1 MAKDR
6 LYARIRKGDDLLR
19 EHFSQVK
26 ESDHAY
32 EVRRLL
38 EKAIKIER
46 KQKEMI
52 EDEGIHIKHDS

>member
-6 LYARIRKGDDLLR
+6 LYARIRNDDHIIR
-19 EHFSQVK
+19 EHFADVK
-26 ESDHAY
+26 ESDHPY

-46 KQKEMI
+46 KEKEI
-52 EDEGIHIKHDS
+52 LDGVDIQIGQDS

>member
-19 EHFSQVK
+19 EHFSTIK
-26 ESDHAY
+26 ESDHSY

-46 KQKEMI
+46 KEQEMI
-52 EDEGIHIKHDS
+52 ENEGIRIKHDS

>member
-6 LYARIRKGDDLLR
+6 LYARIREDDDIIR
-19 EHFSQVK
+19 EHFAEVK
-26 ESDHAY
+26 QSDHPY

-46 KQKEMI
+46 KEKEILDGI
-52 EDEGIHIKHDS
+52 EIHVGQDS

>member
-19 EHFSQVK
+19 DHFSKIK
-26 ESDHAY
+26 ESDHSY

-52 EDEGIHIKHDS
+52 EDEEIHAKHDS